1 MTGRRNVSSASA
13 FEDVVGYSR
22 AVRAGAHVWVSG
34 TTAADPDGGPP
45 VGGDDAHAQTA
56 EALRRVTAALAEV
69 GATAADVVRTRMFVT
84 DIARWPEVA
93 RAHAEV
99 FGAVRPAATMVEVSR
114 LIAPGL
120 LVEVE
125 ADAWV
130 GPER

>member
-1 MTGRRNVSSASA
+1 MNDRRHVFTGGP

-22 AVRAGAHVWVSG
+22 AVRVGDHVWVSG
-34 TTAADPDGGPP
+34 TTAAAPDGGPP
-45 VGGDDAHAQTA
+45 VGGDDAYAQTV
-56 EALRRVTAALAEV
+56 EALRRVAVALAEV
-69 GATAADVVRTRMFVT
+69 GAGPADVVRTRMFVT
-84 DIARWPEVA
+84 DIKRWSEVA

-125 ADAWV
+125 ADAWL
-130 GPER
+130 GG